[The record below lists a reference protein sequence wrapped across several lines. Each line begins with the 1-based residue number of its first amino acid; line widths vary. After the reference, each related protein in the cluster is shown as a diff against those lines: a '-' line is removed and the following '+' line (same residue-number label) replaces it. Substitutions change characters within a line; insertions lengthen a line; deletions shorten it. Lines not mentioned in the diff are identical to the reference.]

1 MTNLRQLKSNIE
13 YKISEINL
21 NICNL
26 ILNKPKADKILH
38 EIELLKLESKL
49 EAYEDT
55 LVMVKAQI
63 EVAERELEELKVFEP
78 NEAATYLS

>member
-21 NICNL
+21 KICNL
-26 ILNKPKADKILH
+26 VLNKPKADKILH
-38 EIELLKLESKL
+38 EIEVLKLESKL
-49 EAYEDT
+49 EAYETT
-55 LVMVKAQI
+55 LTIIKAQI

-78 NEAATYLS
+78 NETATYLS